1 MKVLVF
7 LYKKRL
13 DEKLGACNFES
24 TEECYQH
31 LVKCIHQ
38 AAKEAV
44 GEKNLRN
51 NTKLLYYWNEE
62 IGQLVKEKKENYW
75 KWTSSKDPQD
85 RIEFKKMQG
94 KIRKMITEEKNK
106 SWEKACTT
114 RTVES
119 YLGGKRS
126 TEAWRILKN
135 IRKNENVRQYFNPI
149 PIDKW
154 ETYFKGLLT
163 ENREHYLGGQAT
175 ELEDMNEIEKGK
187 INLDIDIVK
196 MAIKSLKSN
205 TSCGVGG
212 VPAEWEEY
220 LRSGGS
226 TCGVTEI
233 RNW

>member
-1 MKVLVF
+1 MRVPVF
-7 LYKKRL
+7 LYEKRL

-62 IGQLVKEKKENYW
+62 IGQLVKEKKVKYS
-75 KWTSSKDPQD
+75 KYISSKDPQD

-106 SWEKACTT
+106 SWEKACT
-114 RTVES
+114 TVES